1 MKKFDVTAIGEI
13 LIDFTP
19 AGKSENGRTLFEEN
33 PGGAPA
39 NAAAAAAKLGARSAF
54 IGKIGNDAFG
64 RDAKAA
70 LENCGVCT
78 EAMKTDAER
87 HTTLAFV
94 SLSSSGER
102 AFSFARSGGADINL
116 LPDDIDK
123 TLIHDSTFLHIGSL
137 SCTDE
142 PSLSATRK
150 AIDFAKNGGTLVSYD
165 PNWREPLW
173 RDKKKGIEML
183 RSLFKYADF
192 VKIADNELALLYE
205 ENTPIAAQEI
215 LDEGVKL
222 VCVTL
227 GKDGVFYKTQ
237 AYEGIVS
244 IPQYNIEVR
253 DTTGAGDAFT
263 GALLYRLTRRENP
276 LSFTEDE
283 LKSHL
288 RFANAAATLCVSRYG
303 AIPALASLSETEKLL
318 ASFPDISGKRS

>member
-1 MKKFDVTAIGEI
+1 MKRFDVTAIGEI

-19 AGKSENGRTLFEEN
+19 AGKSKNGRTLFEAN

-39 NAAAAAAKLGARSAF
+39 NAAAAAAKLGARAAF
-54 IGKIGNDAFG
+54 IGKIGSDAFG

-70 LENCGVCT
+70 LENCGVYT
-78 EAMKTDAER
+78 EGMKTDPAR

-102 AFSFARSGGADINL
+102 SFSFARSGGADINL
-116 LPDDIDK
+116 LPDDVDK
-123 TLIHDSTFLHIGSL
+123 TLIQGSTFLHIGSL

-142 PSLSATRK
+142 PSLSATHK
-150 AIDFAKNGGTLVSYD
+150 AIDTAKNGGTFISYD

-173 RDKKKGIEML
+173 RGKKEGIETM

-192 VKIADNELALLYE
+192 VKIADNELALMYG

-215 LDEGVKL
+215 LDEGAKL

-237 AYEGIVS
+237 GYEGIVS

-276 LSFTEDE
+276 FSFTEDE
-283 LKSHL
+283 LKCDLH
-288 RFANAAATLCVSRYG
+288 FANAAATLCVSRYG

-318 ASFPDISGKRS
+318 ASFPDIGGKQP